1 LKQSILKSAIIVSL
15 SLALIYTPYLIPRV
29 RILGQETVQASVSR
43 DFNRQL
49 TCLTENI
56 YYEASYQ
63 PYEGKLAVAQVT
75 INRVNSGV
83 FPSDVCSVV
92 KQKNNGVCQ
101 FSWVCKSVKSLL
113 VNRYEWQE
121 AEVIARRALTEPVI
135 HEAIHDENIMYYHA
149 SYVHPDWKLKQIM
162 RIGEHIFYK

>member
-1 LKQSILKSAIIVSL
+1 MIVVL
-15 SLALIYTPYLIPRV
+15 SLVLIYSPHLVPQARLFGKE
-29 RILGQETVQASVSR
+29 RIQSDISK

-75 INRVNSGV
+75 LNRVNSGV
-83 FPSDVCSVV
+83 FPNDVCSVV

-121 AEVIARRALTEPVI
+121 AEVIARKALTEESV
-135 HEAIHDENIMYYHA
+135 HEALYNENVMYYHA
-149 SYVHPDWKLKQIM
+149 TYVHPDWKKTKVMQ
-162 RIGEHIFYK
+162 IGEHIFYK